1 MKRRVFLKGGLAVA
15 LSCALSPGVVLGV
28 YPKTAFE
35 NKDVTGA
42 IAALHGSS
50 SFSPS
55 NEIVI
60 NAPAI
65 VRNGKVVPIQ
75 VTSNIP
81 KTESISLILESSI
94 QPFMASFN
102 IYGSEAFISTR
113 IKIEKTGSLLV
124 LVKAG
129 GELFAAKQDI
139 RVSTNNSCRA

>member
-35 NKDVTGA
+35 SKDVAGA
-42 IAALHGSS
+42 ITALHGSS

-60 NAPAI
+60 KAPAMAI
-65 VRNGKVVPIQ
+65 NGKVVPVQ
-75 VTSNIP
+75 VISNIP
-81 KTESISLILESSI
+81 NTESISLILETSI

-102 IYGSEAFISTR
+102 IYGSEAFVSTR
-113 IKIEKTGSLLV
+113 VKIEQTGSLLV

-129 GELFAAKQDI
+129 GELFATKQEI
-139 RVSTNNSCRA
+139 RVSTDNSCRA